1 MNIIKV
7 NIFIYEFLSGY
18 IVSTFL
24 MEVLT
29 IAKEKDLLINN
40 EIRCG
45 SMLVIGPKGE
55 QLGVKSRSDAL
66 TLADYAGFDLVLIN
80 ENANPPV
87 CKLMDYK
94 KYKYEKKK
102 KQKENDKKQRESS
115 FEVKEYRLSVTID
128 KHDFDTKMN
137 NAKKHLEKGNKI
149 KASIRF
155 KGRQLAHTELGEE
168 VLRRFADAL
177 SEVSEIE
184 QQPKFEFKS
193 MYMVLAPKK

>member
-1 MNIIKV
+1 MS
-7 NIFIYEFLSGY
+7 FYGGY

-29 IAKEKDLLINN
+29 IASKEKDLPING
-40 EIRCG
+40 EIRC
-45 SMLVIGPKGE
+45 SQMLVIGPKGE
-55 QLGVKSRSDAL
+55 QLGVKSKNDAL
-66 TLADYAGFDLVLIN
+66 TLADYSGFDLVLIN
-80 ENANPPV
+80 ASANPPV
-87 CKLMDYK
+87 AKLMDYK

-115 FEVKEYRLSVTID
+115 FEVKEFRLSVTID
-128 KHDFDTKMN
+128 KHDFDTKVN
-137 NAKKHLEKGNKI
+137 NALKHLQKGNKV

-168 VLRRFADAL
+168 VLDKFANAL

-184 QQPKFEFKS
+184 SKPKFEFKS
-193 MYMVLAPKK
+193 IYMVLAPKK

>member
-1 MNIIKV
+1 MDTL
-7 NIFIYEFLSGY
+7 YLL
-18 IVSTFL
+18 FL

-128 KHDFDTKMN
+128 KHDFDTKMS

-168 VLRRFADAL
+168 VLRRLADAL
-177 SEVSEIE
+177 SEVSAIE

-193 MYMVLAPKK
+193 IYMVLAPKK

>member
-1 MNIIKV
+1 MSFN
-7 NIFIYEFLSGY
+7 SGY

-29 IAKEKDLLINN
+29 IAKEKNLLINN

-80 ENANPPV
+80 ENVNPPV

-193 MYMVLAPKK
+193 IYMVLAPKK